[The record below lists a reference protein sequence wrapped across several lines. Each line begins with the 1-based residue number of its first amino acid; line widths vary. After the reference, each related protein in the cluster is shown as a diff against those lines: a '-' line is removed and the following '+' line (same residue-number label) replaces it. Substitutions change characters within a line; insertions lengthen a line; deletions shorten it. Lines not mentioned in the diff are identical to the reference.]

1 MSASA
6 VFILDLK
13 GRLLISRD
21 YRGDIPTSVATK
33 FATRVLQQEETEL
46 RPVVNEEGISYISVK
61 YANLLCLLLLISL
74 RSLVSLACSF
84 L

>member
-6 VFILDLK
+6 VFILDMK

-21 YRGDIPTSVATK
+21 YRGDIPASVATK

-61 YANLLCLLLLISL
+61 HANLLCLSAP
-74 RSLVSLACSF
+74 SSHTP
-84 L
+84 